1 MVFVFKYCLAHPKSN
16 KTFSYTFMKMF
27 INPLVTIATFL
38 GRSYLNLQGMWSMV
52 KTEFYFFC
60 LFFKL
65 KITKIFENEYFHV
78 FLTVHVYYTA
88 YDDKT
93 LKVHRK

>member
-1 MVFVFKYCLAHPKSN
+1 M
-16 KTFSYTFMKMF
+16 TTDD

-38 GRSYLNLQGMWSMV
+38 SRSYLNLQGMWSMV

-60 LFFKL
+60 FFFKL
-65 KITKIFENEYFHV
+65 KITKIFVYEYFHV
-78 FLTVHVYYTA
+78 FLTVHVYSAA

-93 LKVHRK
+93 LTVHRK

>member
-1 MVFVFKYCLAHPKSN
+1 MPLC
-16 KTFSYTFMKMF
+16 

-38 GRSYLNLQGMWSMV
+38 GRSYLNLQRMWSLV
-52 KTEFYFFC
+52 NTELHFFC

-65 KITKIFENEYFHV
+65 KITKIFVYEYFHV
-78 FLTVHVYYTA
+78 FLTVHVYSTA

-93 LKVHRK
+93 LSVHRK